1 LEEGFGMDGAI
12 AICGWYFFLIKSFAQ
27 IVPTFSMPC
36 FKLSRGLCDHINQMM
51 RNFWWGS
58 KEGKRRTCWVS
69 WEKMTQPKFAGGMRF
84 RDIELF
90 NLALLARQ
98 VL

>member
-1 LEEGFGMDGAI
+1 MLR
-12 AICGWYFFLIKSFAQ
+12 K
-27 IVPTFSMPC
+27 
-36 FKLSRGLCDHINQMM
+36 
-51 RNFWWGS
+51 FWWGR

-69 WEKMTQPKFAGGMRF
+69 WEKMTQPKYARGLGF

-98 VL
+98 AWRILREPSSLNTRDLKTVYFPQSDILSDELGTHPSQMRAILEGGCS